1 MNFATRLLLT
11 LANKPP
17 YMKVIKTIGWIVLVI
32 LVLIQFI
39 HPAKNIHEGPEPY
52 HITSAYPATAA
63 VTDILQKAC
72 YDCHSNNT
80 HYPWYNKIQ
89 PVAWWLNSHVR
100 EGMRKLNFSEFASY
114 PLAKQA
120 KKLKGTVKLVKEGS
134 MPLDSYLWIHKDAD
148 LTDGQRD
155 TVIQWANNLQQTI
168 LKAGPGLTDK
178 N

>member
-1 MNFATRLLLT
+1 MIKKIFYLLL
-11 LANKPP
+11 
-17 YMKVIKTIGWIVLVI
+17 VVLVA
-32 LVLIQFI
+32 IQFI
-39 HPAKNIHEGPEPY
+39 RPAENHSDKISKNDIALHY
-52 HITSAYPATAA
+52 A
-63 VTDILQKAC
+63 VPDTVLSILKRSC

-80 HYPWYNKIQ
+80 VYPWYNKIQ

-155 TVIQWANNLQQTI
+155 TIIQWANGLQQTI